1 MEIDYA
7 LVRHDHHPERWRWWC
22 GVHEIAA
29 GPDGALHWSENPVAL
44 VAHGD
49 EGGPEA
55 LKAEIGRIL
64 AAVAAAPVL
73 STTALMAAGGSAFN
87 HYHSGVGG
95 LGPAATPAND
105 DEAPKPP
112 DAEGTAA
119 E

>member
-7 LVRHDHHPERWRWWC
+7 VVRHDHHPERWRWWC
-22 GVHEIAA
+22 GVHEVVA

-73 STTALMAAGGSAFN
+73 STTALTAAGGRAFDR
-87 HYHSGVGG
+87 YVGGVGG
-95 LGPAATPAND
+95 LGGPGAPAND
-105 DEAPKPP
+105 DEAPKP
-112 DAEGTAA
+112 DADGIAA

>member
-1 MEIDYA
+1 MGIDYA
-7 LVRHDHHPERWRWWC
+7 VVRHDHHPERWRWWC
-22 GVHEIAA
+22 GVHEIVA
-29 GPDGALHWSENPVAL
+29 GPDGTLHWSENPVAL

-64 AAVAAAPVL
+64 AAVAAPVL
-73 STTALMAAGGSAFN
+73 STAALMAAGGRAFDR
-87 HYHSGVGG
+87 YGGVGRPG
-95 LGPAATPAND
+95 TPAND
-105 DEAPKPP
+105 DEAPAP

>member
-7 LVRHDHHPERWRWWC
+7 VVRHDHHPERWRWWC
-22 GVHEIAA
+22 AVHEIVT
-29 GPDGALHWSENPVAL
+29 GPDGVVNWSESPVAL

-55 LKAEIGRIL
+55 LKADLARIL
-64 AAVAAAPVL
+64 AAVGAAPVL
-73 STTALMAAGGSAFN
+73 STTALMAAGGRAFD
-87 HYHSGVGG
+87 HYGGVGG
-95 LGPAATPAND
+95 LGRAGAPAND
-105 DEAPKPP
+105 DEAPKP

>member
-7 LVRHDHHPERWRWWC
+7 LVRHDHHPEPWRWWC
-22 GVHEIAA
+22 GVHENVA
-29 GPDGALHWSENPVAL
+29 GPDGALHWSEKPVAL

-49 EGGPEA
+49 EGGREA

-73 STTALMAAGGSAFN
+73 STTALMAAGGRAFS
-87 HYHSGVGG
+87 HHGGVGG
-95 LGPAATPAND
+95 LGRPGRPAND
-105 DEAPKPP
+105 DEAPGP
-112 DAEGTAA
+112 DADGAA

>member
-7 LVRHDHHPERWRWWC
+7 VLRHDHHPERWRWWC

-29 GPDGALHWSENPVAL
+29 GPDCAVNWSENPVAL
-44 VAHGD
+44 VAHGED
-49 EGGPEA
+49 GGPEA

-64 AAVAAAPVL
+64 ATVAAAPVL
-73 STTALMAAGGSAFN
+73 STTALMAAGGRAFER
-87 HYHSGVGG
+87 HGGVGG
-95 LGPAATPAND
+95 PGRPGTPAND
-105 DEAPKPP
+105 DEASTP

>member
-1 MEIDYA
+1 MGIDYA

-29 GPDGALHWSENPVAL
+29 GPDGVVNWSENPIAL

-73 STTALMAAGGSAFN
+73 STTALMAAGGRAFN
-87 HYHSGVGG
+87 HYGGVGG
-95 LGPAATPAND
+95 LGRPGTPAND
-105 DEAPKPP
+105 DEAPKP
-112 DAEGTAA
+112 DAEGAAA

>member
-7 LVRHDHHPERWRWWC
+7 VVRHDHHLERWRWWC
-22 GVHEIAA
+22 GVHEIVA
-29 GPDGALHWSENPVAL
+29 GPDGALHWSQNPVAL

-55 LKAEIGRIL
+55 LKGEIGRIL

-73 STTALMAAGGSAFN
+73 STTALMAAGGRAFDC
-87 HYHSGVGG
+87 YGGVGG
-95 LGPAATPAND
+95 LGRAGAPAND
-105 DEAPKPP
+105 DEAPKP
-112 DAEGTAA
+112 DADGIAA

>member
-29 GPDGALHWSENPVAL
+29 GLDGAVHWSANPVAL
-44 VAHGD
+44 VAHGE

-64 AAVAAAPVL
+64 AAVTAAPVL
-73 STTALMAAGGSAFN
+73 STTALMAAGGRAFDRF
-87 HYHSGVGG
+87 GG
-95 LGPAATPAND
+95 LGRAGMPANDD
-105 DEAPKPP
+105 DEAPKPY
-112 DAEGTAA
+112 AEGTAA